1 MYTEE
6 LKSIYD
12 RICVEFDGMNSRKSS
27 VECELNDIYHFI
39 ELGTY
44 SASDGSKL
52 LKALKSTLSERRRIK
67 EDAANVQSLHDKLA
81 FIKNLKDD
89 KERTYTFRTNVVENT
104 LGKKQKI

>member
-1 MYTEE
+1 MYIEE

-12 RICVEFDGMNSRKSS
+12 RVCVEFDGMSSRESS
-27 VECELNDIYHFI
+27 IECELNDIYHFI

-52 LKALKSTLSERRRIK
+52 LKALKTTLSERRKIK
-67 EDAANVQSLHDKLA
+67 DNKASVQSLHDKLA
-81 FIKNLKDD
+81 FVKKLKDD
-89 KERTYTFRTNVVENT
+89 REKTYSFRTNVVENT

>member
-12 RICVEFDGMNSRKSS
+12 RICVEFDGIRSRESS
-27 VECELNDIYHFI
+27 IDSELNDIYHFI

-52 LKALKSTLSERRRIK
+52 LRALKATLSERRKIK
-67 EDAANVQSLHDKLA
+67 ENKASIQSLYDKLD
-81 FIKNLKDD
+81 FVKKLKCDTE
-89 KERTYTFRTNVVENT
+89 KHYTFRTDIVEKT